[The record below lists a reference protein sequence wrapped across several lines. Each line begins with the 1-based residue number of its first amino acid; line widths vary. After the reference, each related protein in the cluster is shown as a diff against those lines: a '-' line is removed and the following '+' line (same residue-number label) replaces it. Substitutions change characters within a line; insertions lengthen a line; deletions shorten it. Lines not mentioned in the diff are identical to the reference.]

1 MRVSAWKGGKF
12 SAGRR
17 PTLGIRIGRKN
28 VENHFDRSWNEVLV
42 QLDGQA
48 AKVGITP
55 TFWSSC
61 PELRSAAIGDW
72 LRARKI
78 APWRTGRPPKLE
90 LTPLGGNHF
99 RLSS

>member
-12 SAGRR
+12 SAHQR
-17 PTLGIRIGRKN
+17 PTLGVRIGRKN
-28 VENHFDRSWNEVLV
+28 AENHFDRSWKEVFV
-42 QLDGQA
+42 ELDGQV
-48 AKVGITP
+48 AKVRITS

-61 PELRSAAIGDW
+61 PELRSPAIGDW
-72 LRARKI
+72 LRARMI

-90 LTPLGGNHF
+90 LTPLGGNRF